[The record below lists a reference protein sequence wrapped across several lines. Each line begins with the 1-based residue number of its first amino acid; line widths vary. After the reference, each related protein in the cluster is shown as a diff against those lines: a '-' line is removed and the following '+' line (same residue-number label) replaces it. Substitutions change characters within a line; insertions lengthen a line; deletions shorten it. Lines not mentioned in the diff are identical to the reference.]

1 MYVMA
6 KIIVSAIVIGVV
18 TEISRRF
25 PSYGGIIAA
34 LPLVSL
40 LSIIWLYVQGEQ
52 STEISKFALGVL
64 WGFPAT
70 AFLLVIVYVAIQHS
84 INLFLSIGIGI
95 CGWGLFLSIQEL
107 FLKYFKE
114 SFINWFV
121 QK

>member
-1 MYVMA
+1 MYMMA
-6 KIIVSAIVIGVV
+6 KIIVSAIIIGVV

-40 LSIIWLYVQGEQ
+40 LSIIWLYIQGEQ

-70 AFLLVIVYVAIQHS
+70 AILLAIVYLGIQHS
-84 INLFLSIGIGI
+84 INLFLSIGIGVF
-95 CGWGLFLSIQEL
+95 GWGMILFLQDL
-107 FLKYFKE
+107 VLKKIF
-114 SFINWFV
+114 
-121 QK
+121 